1 MSFFWEGPSGRC
13 HVSFFGVLVFLV
25 EIHTFYFVSFDLCCS
40 VLDPTIIEDHNP
52 IASTENPVFHF
63 RLFPP
68 MEVSYMIGE
77 SPPAKF
83 IIDTKHDGL
92 ETVSHFKYWPFWVPM
107 LRFKGG
113 LVGLTTLEVQN
124 VASIARDCNSI
135 ATITNGARLSR

>member
-25 EIHTFYFVSFDLCCS
+25 EIHTFFLFRSICAVLCWT
-40 VLDPTIIEDHNP
+40 LLNIKDHHP
-52 IASTENPVFHF
+52 IASTENPVLDF

-83 IIDTKHDGL
+83 NIDTKHDGL
-92 ETVSHFKYWPFWVPM
+92 ETVSPFKYWPFWVPM

-113 LVGLTTLEVQN
+113 FNHFGSSKRCKYCKGL
-124 VASIARDCNSI
+124 
-135 ATITNGARLSR
+135 